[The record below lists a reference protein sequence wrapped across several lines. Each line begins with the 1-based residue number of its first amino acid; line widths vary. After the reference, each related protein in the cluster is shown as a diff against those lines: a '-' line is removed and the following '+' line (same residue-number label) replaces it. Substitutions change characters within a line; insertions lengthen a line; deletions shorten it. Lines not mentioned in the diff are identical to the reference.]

1 LWINP
6 VMDGRASW
14 RSIFSK
20 TMSVA
25 LIIGVATAACDGLV
39 APEDGVASV
48 EQGIRGGTKMGTG
61 GIGFAV
67 KVNQTMSDGK
77 QLLCSGAFIT
87 PHVVLTAAHCTRNY
101 DYGSVITPTTDTVIR
116 YGAGFANSQKI
127 AGGENV
133 GWRELGS
140 TDIGLYRV
148 AQDVTLPALPK
159 LYRSCNTVDLVGQRV
174 VVYGR
179 MVDGNQAPTADYYMS
194 GERTIRGVV
203 NGIGAN
209 GNYLQIDSTTDS
221 GDSGGPWVFGGDR
234 IVAATHSSSTGSD
247 YGSRFCDVAGEI
259 ETQVKAWGDTLTF
272 VEDLASG
279 GAGGG
284 DAGVN
289 GQGGAGGSGVSSGG
303 AGRSGGAGT
312 TGPGAGGSSAGS
324 SAGGAP
330 ITGGSGVATSGGAS
344 AGGSVVHTSLGG
356 SGSGGKDSGAG
367 GTSGADSSSGAGSGG
382 TGRDTGGSG
391 NAGTGGSDAAG
402 SGGRASSQATGGS
415 AIDTGGTGPA
425 RIDTRAATG
434 TGGTVVQDS
443 EPGATSTR
451 QQADQAG
458 CSCMTPGRGRR
469 ERSRESALLIVA
481 LGLVASYRR
490 RSSPRRPGHGHVS

>member
-1 LWINP
+1 
-6 VMDGRASW
+6 MEGRAGF
-14 RSIFSK
+14 RSRFAK
-20 TMSVA
+20 TTSVA
-25 LIIGVATAACDGLV
+25 LIIGVATAACGGQS
-39 APEDGVASV
+39 APEDGVVSV
-48 EQGIRGGTKMGTG
+48 GEGIRGGTKMGTG

-67 KVNQTMSDGK
+67 KIDPTMSDGK

-116 YGAGFANSQKI
+116 YGTGFANSQKI

-148 AQDVTLPALPK
+148 AQGVTLPALPK

-209 GNYLQIDSTTDS
+209 GNYLQIDPTTDA
-221 GDSGGPWVFGGDR
+221 GDSGGPWVYGGDR
-234 IVAATHSSSTGSD
+234 IVAVTHSSSTGSD

-272 VEDLASG
+272 VEDSASG

-284 DAGVN
+284 DAGVT
-289 GQGGAGGSGVSSGG
+289 GQGGSGGGTGSGG
-303 AGRSGGAGT
+303 AARSGGAGT
-312 TGPGAGGSSAGS
+312 TGPGAGGASAGR
-324 SAGGAP
+324 SAGGASGP
-330 ITGGSGVATSGGAS
+330 GGSGVATSGGTS
-344 AGGSVVHTSLGG
+344 AVGHTGLG
-356 SGSGGKDSGAG
+356 
-367 GTSGADSSSGAGSGG
+367 GAGSGG
-382 TGRDTGGSG
+382 KGGDSGGSG
-391 NAGTGGSDAAG
+391 NASTGGTDAG
-402 SGGRASSQATGGS
+402 SGGQASSVATGGLAMGSGGQAGSVATGGS
-415 AIDTGGTGPA
+415 SIDASTNGGAKTN
-425 RIDTRAATG
+425 TRAATG
-434 TGGTVVQDS
+434 TGTGGTVGHAS
-443 EPGATSTR
+443 ELGPTSASQPG
-451 QQADQAG
+451 DEAG
-458 CSCMTPGRGRR
+458 CNCMTPGRGRR
-469 ERSRESALLIVA
+469 ERSRASALLIVA
-481 LGLVASYRR
+481 LGLLASHRR
-490 RSSPRRPGHGHVS
+490 RSSLRAPVPR